1 MHDEGDE
8 RNRRM
13 RGRKRKHRETGAENP
28 EDGGSRK
35 VKAGQG
41 RAEVVNCRGETA
53 EGERRLQ
60 AKLRSFSC
68 VSWEGAK
75 ASLTTAK

>member
-1 MHDEGDE
+1 MRDEGDE

-13 RGRKRKHRETGAENP
+13 HGRKRKRRETGVEIP
-28 EDGGSRK
+28 KEGGSRK

-53 EGERRLQ
+53 EGEKRLQ
-60 AKLRSFSC
+60 AKLRSFSW
-68 VSWEGAK
+68 VSLEGAK
-75 ASLTTAK
+75 ASQTTAK

>member
-13 RGRKRKHRETGAENP
+13 HGRKRKRRETGVDSP
-28 EDGGSRK
+28 EEGGSRK
-35 VKAGQG
+35 VKTGRG

-53 EGERRLQ
+53 EGEKRLQ
-60 AKLRSFSC
+60 MKLLHLAASVWRSESQPND
-68 VSWEGAK
+68 S
-75 ASLTTAK
+75 